1 MIASQV
7 TSCGNCYGPLSTT
20 NHGSRS
26 FYAAAGSRYGVH
38 GACAADDVR
47 LPVNFPPDQYY
58 DALPQ
63 QQQQQQQELGWFS
76 VRNMLVPLNAGT
88 TTTGMPTSS
97 TTYLDTHTRR
107 DDDVTG
113 IRDIEVKLR
122 RVEFLITLH
131 RRATEC
137 HLPYGITR
145 VTVIYHPTKVNTP
158 RLNPS

>member
-1 MIASQV
+1 MADSYSWIITSPV
-7 TSCGNCYGPLSTT
+7 TSCGSCYGPLTTT

-47 LPVNFPPDQYY
+47 LPVNFSHDQYY
-58 DALPQ
+58 DGLPR

-97 TTYLDTHTRR
+97 TTYLDTRR
-107 DDDVTG
+107 EDDVTG
-113 IRDIEVKLR
+113 IRDIL
-122 RVEFLITLH
+122 
-131 RRATEC
+131 
-137 HLPYGITR
+137 
-145 VTVIYHPTKVNTP
+145 
-158 RLNPS
+158 S